1 MTPSSFLQIFSDI
14 FFMPSHAGAKDDVTF
29 THTKKTADF
38 SGQKKWSSVEFC
50 AMSEMV
56 GKVTDSSRHPAI
68 SGSFRHI

>member
-1 MTPSSFLQIFSDI
+1 MML
-14 FFMPSHAGAKDDVTF
+14 HL
-29 THTKKTADF
+29 HTKKTADF

>member
-1 MTPSSFLQIFSDI
+1 
-14 FFMPSHAGAKDDVTF
+14 MPSHAAGAKDDVTF

>member
-1 MTPSSFLQIFSDI
+1 
-14 FFMPSHAGAKDDVTF
+14 MPSHAGAKDDVTF
-29 THTKKTADF
+29 THKKTADF